1 MIEVLFPGAYTTIQD
16 LGRKGHE
23 IHGMPASGAFDP
35 FLASIAN
42 RLVGNP
48 LEAALLEFALAGPTL
63 RIHRETTF
71 AVVAWNASYRLNGA
85 EIPCFRAASAKAAGL
100 IEFNGMEGWFGYIA
114 FGGGI
119 DHEKVLGSSS
129 TYALGRIGRRLVK
142 GDRIQ
147 VGISATAG
155 CALPS
160 EAVGFRSVP
169 IVRILP
175 SLHTDLFAERDLNT
189 LVTNEYRILPNS
201 DRMGIALHGTEINAP
216 RVVKSAPAFPGS
228 LQVLPSGQL
237 LLLGPEGP
245 TTGGYPQIAILSR
258 LSWTMLAQSRPG
270 NKIRFQWTTR
280 EQALQMLEYRD
291 SIFKTEA
298 AWRHL

>member
-1 MIEVLFPGAYTTIQD
+1 MIEVLFPGVYSSIQD

-42 RLVGNP
+42 RLVGNLP
-48 LEAALLEFALAGPTL
+48 GAALLEFALAGPSL
-63 RIHRETTF
+63 RIHRDTAL
-71 AVVAWNASYRLNGA
+71 AVVAWNASYRLNGV
-85 EIPCFRAASAKAAGL
+85 EIPVFQAVRTKEGSL
-100 IEFNGMEGWFGYIA
+100 VEFNGMQGWFGYMA

-119 DHEKVLGSSS
+119 DHERVLGSAA

-147 VGISATAG
+147 LGMAVGAAL
-155 CALPS
+155 ALPV
-160 EAVGFRSVP
+160 EAAGFRTRP
-169 IVRILP
+169 MARILP
-175 SLHTDLFAERDLNT
+175 SLHTEFFAERDLNT
-189 LVTNEYRILPNS
+189 LVTDEYKIQPNS
-201 DRMGIALHGTEINAP
+201 DRMGIALHGTGITAP
-216 RVVKSAPAFPGS
+216 RVVRSAPAFPGS

-258 LSWTMLAQSRPG
+258 LSWTLLAQSRPG
-270 NKIRFQWTTR
+270 STIRFQWTTR
-280 EQALQMLEYRD
+280 EESLQMLQYRD
-291 SIFKTEA
+291 SIFFTEA
-298 AWRHL
+298 VWRRL